1 MTRSTGL
8 YPDDPGLLVEA
19 GVGAGVFS
27 GRSDVLQEFV
37 REYFEDHVRTLLQTF
52 TDGGTFTG

>member
-1 MTRSTGL
+1 MTRSTGS
-8 YPDDPGLLVEA
+8 YPDDPDPLIEA

-27 GRSDVLQEFV
+27 GRSDVLRDF

-52 TDGGTFTG
+52 TDGGTFTS